1 MPALRGRTV
10 PDHVHPGAGSLPA
23 MRQQSARRLPC
34 SGNCDGGRNLRRCR
48 GHATETAVA
57 GAAFRGAVS
66 MRRKLRLPTQPSG
79 VPWTCD
85 ENCSGGRRMRSPC
98 VQSQYA
104 LHFRCAPTLRPPPGS
119 STLGSGARPPLW
131 PGRGA
136 AGPRNLGSGVGPP
149 LWPGRGAA
157 AARNLGPGAHQ
168 RLSPDD
174 GTRGPRGLGP
184 GCVRTCRPTVELPAR
199 YARPGPRPR
208 APRPRPRE
216 PAGHPSCQ
224 GSASRQRHAYPPVT
238 PAGRGPRP
246 AGSAPRRCQPA
257 SPPDRL
263 PSRTG
268 PRPCS
273 LWAEAVSGTR
283 VDRVPSPDLESN

>member
-157 AARNLGPGAHQ
+157 AARNLGPGAHP

-199 YARPGPRPR
+199 CARPGPRPR
-208 APRPRPRE
+208 APRPGLANPPATRAARGPHPASGMLTRRSPQ
-216 PAGHPSCQ
+216 PAGVRVPPAARLAA
-224 GSASRQRHAYPPVT
+224 ASLLPRLTVC
-238 PAGRGPRP
+238 PAALDLGRVRYGPRRFL
-246 AGSAPRRCQPA
+246 ALELTECQA
-257 SPPDRL
+257 RI
-263 PSRTG
+263 
-268 PRPCS
+268 
-273 LWAEAVSGTR
+273 
-283 VDRVPSPDLESN
+283 